1 MVGYYGARFA
11 DAWKGCDVTEVK
23 AIWSEEIAAYS
34 VAEIQRGIA
43 SLKTREWPP
52 TLPEFLNLCRPKPDP
67 QAAHAEA
74 VQLIGRLEGWSDCS
88 VFWAAR
94 DIGYHDLKT
103 VPYRDIRGRWCDAL
117 DRHWLNRKPIPAPQ
131 PVAGHIGRDA
141 GQEPKRAFTPEER
154 EAMWAR
160 INAVGAQFKRQPV
173 AGYQPDADDMAAMK
187 AAEAELAARTA
198 RVSQ

>member
-1 MVGYYGARFA
+1 VIDLSRVGG
-11 DAWKGCDVTEVK
+11 
-23 AIWSEEIAAYS
+23 S
-34 VAEIQRGIA
+34 V
-43 SLKTREWPP
+43 
-52 TLPEFLNLCRPKPDP
+52 PDLLVRVR
-67 QAAHAEA
+67 A
-74 VQLIGRLEGWSDCS
+74 
-88 VFWAAR
+88 
-94 DIGYHDLKT
+94 
-103 VPYRDIRGRWCDAL
+103 
-117 DRHWLNRKPIPAPQ
+117 LNRKPIPAPQ